1 VSAPDTPVIGLKHA
15 RIAAGSKLKG
25 TVLTSPGADITAQL
39 QVRQH
44 KTVVY
49 AVTKYGKAD
58 GEGSYALS
66 MRIRFH
72 PSKRAKGLLIITAD
86 TPGGT
91 SINSTTVTIL
101 PHA

>member
-1 VSAPDTPVIGLKHA
+1 VPPPDTPAIQLQHA

-39 QVRQH
+39 QVKQH
-44 KTVVY
+44 KQLVY
-49 AVTKYGKAD
+49 EVTKHGVAD

-86 TPGGT
+86 SPGGT
-91 SINSTTVTIL
+91 SINSVSVTIL